1 MIIVKLSAGLGNQMF
16 QYALGRRLS
25 LDWGDEL
32 LFDSSWFY
40 STREGETPRELELH
54 KFHLLLPEAH
64 PADIE
69 KAKPC
74 TFIKIVK
81 KVKARLDKNVFYRF
95 NKTLLKKRKYVYL
108 DGYFQSYK
116 YFESIRETLLTDFI
130 LTDGYSDDAYTT
142 KQEIERVGES
152 VSIHIRRGDFASTC
166 KTWNGLC
173 SIDYYQKALAT
184 IQKTHPLVTVFIFSD
199 DIQWVLSTCIF

>member
-1 MIIVKLSAGLGNQMF
+1 MCMIVCLKGGLGNQMF

-81 KVKARLDKNVFYRF
+81 KVKARLDKNVSYRF
-95 NKTLLKKRKYVYL
+95 NKTLLKKRKYVYFKGL
-108 DGYFQSYK
+108 DLFLH
-116 YFESIRETLLTDFI
+116 R
-130 LTDGYSDDAYTT
+130 
-142 KQEIERVGES
+142 
-152 VSIHIRRGDFASTC
+152 
-166 KTWNGLC
+166 
-173 SIDYYQKALAT
+173 
-184 IQKTHPLVTVFIFSD
+184 FS
-199 DIQWVLSTCIF
+199 F